1 MVETFGYVLESKGGV
16 DFPASSHYL
25 KTMMMILSTKTR
37 MLKPLIKS
45 VILSFQP
52 LQAVGKEAD
61 LHIKIKS
68 IDFCYF
74 YAILPIIRGKLYVNF
89 FPCWNEPAVAAAGFS
104 FIYNSFFNVK
114 LGGTRAFLLEGGMCK
129 QRVAL
134 DMIEAQHDHGGM
146 SDAALL
152 LHKKQCEDTDLMNK
166 RINEIDSKIDRLEKK
181 IDEVVAKLNEG
192 GQFGKNLKEILSNKV
207 FLYIL
212 ISLICAAFGVSAGEV
227 GTFLF
232 KG

>member
-1 MVETFGYVLESKGGV
+1 
-16 DFPASSHYL
+16 
-25 KTMMMILSTKTR
+25 
-37 MLKPLIKS
+37 
-45 VILSFQP
+45 
-52 LQAVGKEAD
+52 
-61 LHIKIKS
+61 
-68 IDFCYF
+68 
-74 YAILPIIRGKLYVNF
+74 
-89 FPCWNEPAVAAAGFS
+89 
-104 FIYNSFFNVK
+104 
-114 LGGTRAFLLEGGMCK
+114 MCK

-152 LHKKQCEDTDLMNK
+152 LHKKQCEDTDLMNR

-212 ISLICAAFGVSAGEV
+212 ISLICAAFGVSVGEV

-232 KG
+232 RE